1 MADQVRTLEGN
12 LVATGLSLAIVSS
25 RWNNFICD
33 RLIEGA
39 LDVIVRHGGELSS
52 VTHIRVPG
60 SFELPMAAKTAAS
73 SGRFD
78 AVVALGVLIRGGT
91 PHFDYIAAEAT
102 KGLANAAMETG
113 VPIGYGVITAN
124 TIEQAIERAGTKAGN
139 KGAEAALA
147 AIEMANLY
155 KQLKQG

>member
-1 MADQVRTLEGN
+1 
-12 LVATGLSLAIVSS
+12 
-25 RWNNFICD
+25 
-33 RLIEGA
+33 
-39 LDVIVRHGGELSS
+39 
-52 VTHIRVPG
+52 
-60 SFELPMAAKTAAS
+60 MAAKAVAAS
-73 SGRFD
+73 GRYD

-91 PHFDYIAAEAT
+91 PHFDYISAEAS

-113 VPIGYGVITAN
+113 VPIGFGVIMAN
-124 TIEQAIERAGTKAGN
+124 TIEQAIERGGTKAGN

>member
-1 MADQVRTLEGN
+1 MADQVHTIEGS
-12 LVATGLSLAIVSS
+12 LVATGLTLAIVSS
-25 RWNNFICD
+25 RWNSFIAD
-33 RLIEGA
+33 RLVEGA
-39 LDVIVRHGGELSS
+39 LDIIARHGGDLSA
-52 VTHIRVPG
+52 VTHIKVPG
-60 SFELPMAAKTAAS
+60 AFELPMAAKAVAAS
-73 SGRFD
+73 GRYD

-91 PHFDYIAAEAT
+91 PHFDYISAEAS

-113 VPIGYGVITAN
+113 VPIGFGVIMAN
-124 TIEQAIERAGTKAGN
+124 TIEQAIERGGTKAGN